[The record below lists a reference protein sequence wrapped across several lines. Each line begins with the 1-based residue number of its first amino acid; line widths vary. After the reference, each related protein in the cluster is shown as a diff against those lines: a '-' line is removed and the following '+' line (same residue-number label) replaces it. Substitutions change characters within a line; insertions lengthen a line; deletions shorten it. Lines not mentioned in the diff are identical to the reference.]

1 MLKITYSFVLII
13 LNISFLLPITEEVH
27 VCISSCVMY
36 YFKFDQELRA
46 FLKVLTEWSLTRT

>member
-1 MLKITYSFVLII
+1 MLKITYSFVVII

-27 VCISSCVMY
+27 VCVSSWVMY

-46 FLKVLTEWSLTRT
+46 FIKWTLTRT